1 MEDQELAVCDMLK
14 VASGGAAERDAS
26 DVAVKPV
33 GEPSF
38 FSAVTTE
45 IPAP

>member
-1 MEDQELAVCDMLK
+1 MLN
-14 VASGGAAERDAS
+14 VAMGGEAESDAS